1 MATPV
6 IERLIGIE
14 GCPVV
19 TAENVDEFLA
29 LDGMVVLFFTG
40 DPRQRPESN
49 DVAVVLREM
58 SSVFPGQFRIGIVD
72 QAAGSAEAPLRR
84 AGRPTLV
91 YLRQG
96 KFIGLIPASR
106 IGRSISKR
114 PAASSALPPER
125 QPKSPI
131 SAQPFDGI
139 DHHAPP
145 HEMGR

>member
-1 MATPV
+1 MAIPV

-19 TAENVDEFLA
+19 TTENLNDFLA

-72 QAAGSAEAPLRR
+72 QASEDLLIPRFGVLVV
-84 AGRPTLV
+84 PTLL

-96 KFIGLIPASR
+96 EFVGLIPR
-106 IGRSISKR
+106 IQDWQVYIDKTRSFLGIS
-114 PAASSALPPER
+114 S
-125 QPKSPI
+125 
-131 SAQPFDGI
+131 
-139 DHHAPP
+139 
-145 HEMGR
+145 

>member
-1 MATPV
+1 MANPV

-72 QAAGSAEAPLRR
+72 QAAEEALKPRFGVLVV
-84 AGRPTLV
+84 PTLV

-96 KFIGLIPASR
+96 KFIGLIPLIQDWQVYIDKTR
-106 IGRSISKR
+106 GFL
-114 PAASSALPPER
+114 AASS
-125 QPKSPI
+125 
-131 SAQPFDGI
+131 
-139 DHHAPP
+139 
-145 HEMGR
+145 

>member
-1 MATPV
+1 MANPV

-58 SSVFPGQFRIGIVD
+58 SSVFPGQIRVGIVD
-72 QAAGSAEAPLRR
+72 QAAEEVLKSRFGVLVV
-84 AGRPTLV
+84 PTLV
-91 YLRQG
+91 YLRRG
-96 KFIGLIPASR
+96 KFVGLIPR
-106 IGRSISKR
+106 IQDWQVYIEKTRGFL
-114 PAASSALPPER
+114 AAA
-125 QPKSPI
+125 
-131 SAQPFDGI
+131 
-139 DHHAPP
+139 
-145 HEMGR
+145 

>member
-1 MATPV
+1 MANPV

-58 SSVFPGQFRIGIVD
+58 SSVFPGQFRVD
-72 QAAGSAEAPLRR
+72 RGSSPGASAAPAWRR
-84 AGRPTLV
+84 
-91 YLRQG
+91 
-96 KFIGLIPASR
+96 S
-106 IGRSISKR
+106 
-114 PAASSALPPER
+114 
-125 QPKSPI
+125 
-131 SAQPFDGI
+131 
-139 DHHAPP
+139 
-145 HEMGR
+145 